1 MLLPYLHNL
10 SPYGKD
16 ERPNMKFT
24 LEQLAASGKEFEWE
38 VARKFGHVTE
48 LSMQQC
54 LQLQKIDWRLVLQRV
69 DEEEAGFMAS
79 QKHWCQVLRGICQ
92 NDAAALQAI
101 DAVLAS
107 HQNGRPDV
115 DESLGKLV
123 PWDTREIEAARQQL
137 QQRIDSLKP
146 MVTDDLSADIKR
158 RAEIAV
164 LYSEALLALCH
175 QQSNVKVAEHVAR
188 IQALQTQIDED
199 QAWVQT
205 MTAWASSLC
214 A

>member
-1 MLLPYLHNL
+1 
-10 SPYGKD
+10 
-16 ERPNMKFT
+16 MKFT

-38 VARKFGHVTE
+38 VARKFGYVAE

-92 NDAAALQAI
+92 SDAAALQAI

-107 HQNGRPDV
+107 HQSGRPEV

-123 PWDTREIEAARQQL
+123 PWDTHEIEAARHNL
-137 QQRIDSLKP
+137 QKRIDSLKP
-146 MVTDDLSADIKR
+146 MVTDDLRPDIKR
-158 RAEIAV
+158 RAEVAV
-164 LYSEALLALCH
+164 LYSEALLALCR
-175 QQSNVKVAEHVAR
+175 QQSNVEVAERVIK
-188 IQALQTQIDED
+188 IQALQEGFDEEM
-199 QAWVQT
+199 AREST
-205 MTAWASSLC
+205 MRAWAESMC
-214 A
+214 P